1 MLYPLMTG
9 IWYLVQTDDEA
20 AAIYAEDDREGLE
33 NEWFDNDEGEW
44 NDQVIAI
51 YKLAAG
57 QLYAQDL
64 DDWAREINAETIAND
79 NHNRSM
85 RGPQ

>member
-1 MLYPLMTG
+1 MLNPLMTG
-9 IWYLVQTDDEA
+9 IWYLVQMDDETA
-20 AAIYAEDDREGLE
+20 MIYAEDDREGLE
-33 NEWFDNDEGEW
+33 DEWFDEGEW

-51 YKLAAG
+51 YKIVSG

-79 NHNRSM
+79 NHNRSL